1 MDCCPSKPHTPDVQK
16 LLILGFVSALAAAGS
31 TIQFTGLPINTE
43 FGTFNGFALATVDGS
58 PDQLL
63 ICDDFNHTTY
73 VPSGPLMYDAST
85 LGAAD
90 PLQYVR
96 FPGGQ
101 ATALYEQAALLL
113 DGLQHTGNGQLLD
126 LTADYQYA
134 LWHLFTPS
142 VALPTAT
149 ARTLLQDTAAAVAQ
163 GIPGN
168 LEVYSRLRVFT
179 PEEPFA
185 SNQEFLQLLDSPPP
199 IVKLVG
205 PSLAAPVPEPSSAI
219 LIGAGFALLAI
230 ALGVRRMGRP
240 QRPGCSMGLWATRF

>member
-1 MDCCPSKPHTPDVQK
+1 VRK
-16 LLILGFVSALAAAGS
+16 LLILGFGSVLAAGAS

-43 FGTFNGFALATVDGS
+43 FGTFNGFAFATVDGS

-73 VPSGPLMYDAST
+73 VPSGPLVYDAST
-85 LGAAD
+85 LAGAD
-90 PLQYVR
+90 PLEYVR
-96 FPGGQ
+96 FAGEPQ
-101 ATALYEQAALLL
+101 PVALYEQAALLL

-149 ARTLLQDTAAAVAQ
+149 AHTLLRDTAAAVAQ
-163 GIPGN
+163 GDPRN
-168 LEVYSRLRVFT
+168 LEVYSRLKIFT

-185 SNQEFLQLLDSPPP
+185 TNQEFLQLLDSPPP
-199 IVKLVG
+199 VVKLAS
-205 PSLAAPVPEPSSAI
+205 PSLVAPVPEPSPAL
-219 LIGAGFALLAI
+219 LIGAGI
-230 ALGVRRMGRP
+230 ALIAFAVGSRRMRRA
-240 QRPGCSMGLWATRF
+240 Q

>member
-101 ATALYEQAALLL
+101 AMALYEQAALLL

-163 GIPGN
+163 GNPRQPGGVFPAAG
-168 LEVYSRLRVFT
+168 LHTGRAVRQQPGISAVTRLAAACRQAGGSVPGGAGSGAILRDPDRRRLRLAGDRT
-179 PEEPFA
+179 GRAPDA
-185 SNQEFLQLLDSPPP
+185 PP
-199 IVKLVG
+199 
-205 PSLAAPVPEPSSAI
+205 AA
-219 LIGAGFALLAI
+219 AG
-230 ALGVRRMGRP
+230 V
-240 QRPGCSMGLWATRF
+240 